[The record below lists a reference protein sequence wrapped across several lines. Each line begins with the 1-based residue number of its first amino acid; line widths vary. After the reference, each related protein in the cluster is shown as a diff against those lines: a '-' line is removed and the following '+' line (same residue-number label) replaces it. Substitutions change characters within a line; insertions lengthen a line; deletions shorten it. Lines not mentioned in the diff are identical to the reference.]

1 VSLIPV
7 NFLTSIPEYIS
18 LAVEKNSTIA
28 YLTICLA
35 MFLENILPPIPSEI
49 IMPLGG
55 FFVFQQKLNF
65 YILVFWGL
73 LGTILGSLPWYYL
86 GRLVNEKRLSNFL
99 DKKGK
104 YLGISSNDLNKSK
117 KWFDKYG
124 VSLVFWGRLVPG
136 IRTLISV
143 PAGIELMPLR
153 KFLVWTIFGSLIWV
167 SILSYAGYLFG
178 ENYLIIETY
187 LDQIKYFV
195 KPILILIFFY
205 FFIRILIR
213 FFKKNRSYKGISLEL
228 LLLEYWLFSD
238 SFRELSKFNLSTL
251 TTGLNLSSPVFLSF
265 QLSILKLPV
274 IPINDPFFT

>member
-1 VSLIPV
+1 MSLTSA
-7 NFLTSIPEYIS
+7 NFLTSIPDYIS

-35 MFLENILPPIPSEI
+35 MFLENIIPPIPSEL

-55 FFVFQQKLNF
+55 FFVYQQKLNF

-73 LGTILGSLPWYYL
+73 FGTILGSLPWYYL

-104 YLGISSNDLNKSK
+104 YLGISSDDLIKSK
-117 KWFDKYG
+117 RWFEKYG

-153 KFLVWTIFGSLIWV
+153 KFLIWTTFGSFIWV
-167 SILSYAGYLFG
+167 ALLSYAGFLFA
-178 ENYLIIETY
+178 ENYPIIETY
-187 LDQIKYFV
+187 LNQIKFFV
-195 KPILILIFFY
+195 KPILILFFLY
-205 FFIRILIR
+205 FLIKLINRII
-213 FFKKNRSYKGISLEL
+213 KKSG
-228 LLLEYWLFSD
+228 
-238 SFRELSKFNLSTL
+238 T
-251 TTGLNLSSPVFLSF
+251 
-265 QLSILKLPV
+265 
-274 IPINDPFFT
+274 